1 MTSFAA
7 PVFCAIDTVDVSRA
21 RSLVTA
27 VAGVVAGIK
36 VGLEFFHANG
46 ISGIHILREQFTQ
59 LSLFLDLKFHDIPTT
74 VAGAVRG
81 VMPLQP
87 FMIDVHASGGRAMME
102 AAAAACAEEA
112 DKAGAQKPLVIA
124 VTVLTSLDS
133 HAMAEVGMAASS
145 VADQVMRLASLAQ
158 ACGLDGV
165 VCSAH
170 EVRRLRAGC
179 GPGFRLV
186 VPGVRPVWA
195 DHHDQRRVLTPIEA
209 LAAGADLLVIGRPVT
224 AASDPAAAAR
234 RIASEIV
241 KAKARGCA

>member
-1 MTSFAA
+1 MAA
-7 PVFCAIDTVDVSRA
+7 I
-21 RSLVTA
+21 
-27 VAGVVAGIK
+27 AGVVAGIK

-46 ISGIHILREQFTQ
+46 TMGVHSLRDICISMP
-59 LSLFLDLKFHDIPTT
+59 LFLDLKFHDIPTT

-102 AAAAACAEEA
+102 AAAAASAEEA
-112 DKAGAQKPLVIA
+112 DKAGAKRPLVVA
-124 VTVLTSLDS
+124 VTVLTSLDRD
-133 HAMAEVGMAASS
+133 AMAEVGMAASS
-145 VADQVMRLASLAQ
+145 VTDQVMRLASLAQ

-195 DHHDQRRVLTPIEA
+195 DSNDQRRVLTPTEA

-234 RIASEIV
+234 RIAREIV
-241 KAKARGCA
+241 EARGCV

>member
-1 MTSFAA
+1 MTLFAA
-7 PVFCAIDTVDVSRA
+7 PIFCAIDTVDVSRA
-21 RSLVTA
+21 KSIVTA

-46 ISGIHILREQFTQ
+46 MSGVRAVQDACMSLP
-59 LSLFLDLKFHDIPTT
+59 LFLDLKFHDIPTT

-112 DKAGAQKPLVIA
+112 DKAGTQKPLVIA
-124 VTVLTSLDS
+124 VTVLTSLDTS
-133 HAMAEVGMAASS
+133 SMAEVGLAASS
-145 VADQVMRLASLAQ
+145 IADQVMRLANLAQ

-195 DHHDQRRVLTPIEA
+195 DHHDQKRVLTPTEA

-234 RIASEIV
+234 RIAREIIE
-241 KAKARGCA
+241 AQGCV

>member
-1 MTSFAA
+1 M
-7 PVFCAIDTVDVSRA
+7 VDVSRA
-21 RSLVTA
+21 RGIVTA
-27 VAGVVAGIK
+27 VAEVVAGIK

-46 ISGIHILREQFTQ
+46 AKGVHAVREAGGT
-59 LSLFLDLKFHDIPTT
+59 LPMFLDLKFHDIPTT

-112 DKAGAQKPLVIA
+112 EKAGVKRPLVVA

-133 HAMAEVGMAASS
+133 SSMAEVGVAAAS

-195 DHHDQRRVLTPIEA
+195 DNHEQKRVLTPTEA
-209 LAAGADLLVIGRPVT
+209 LAAGADLLVIGRPMT
-224 AASDPAAAAR
+224 AAPDPAAAAR
-234 RIASEIV
+234 RITREIV
-241 KAKARGCA
+241 EAQRCV